1 MTSRKLSARARGNQR
16 RRGGDTA
23 GRQRLK
29 YENRSTKGDG
39 NYTTTRDFIGWEVLR
54 VRAGTWW
61 DELLGASDDRRNQK
75 GDTTEGGWARY
86 QLSTKL
92 FGKRLSKSRGL
103 G

>member
-61 DELLGASDDRRNQK
+61 DELLGASDDRPNPETRFHRRRVGSISVIDK
-75 GDTTEGGWARY
+75 TFWKEVV
-86 QLSTKL
+86 KE
-92 FGKRLSKSRGL
+92 
-103 G
+103 